1 MSLLDIAVVTDEER
15 VVVRLSG
22 EADLSTGA
30 ELAAALDRAA
40 ALGSD
45 DVLIDVTG
53 VRFCDCS
60 GLRALAAFGAE
71 LGQLGRACR
80 LTGASQRLR
89 RLLELAGFTDL
100 LDEAATA
107 R

>member
-1 MSLLDIAVVTDEER
+1 MSLLDIAVLTEEER
-15 VVVRLSG
+15 VVVRLTG

-30 ELAAALDRAA
+30 ELTAALNRAA
-40 ALGSD
+40 ALGSG
-45 DVLIDVTG
+45 DVLVDVAG

-60 GLRALAAFGAE
+60 GLRALAAFGTRY
-71 LGQLGRACR
+71 GRACR

-100 LDEAATA
+100 LDGAPVPP
-107 R
+107 

>member
-1 MSLLDIAVVTDEER
+1 MSLLDIAVLTDEER
-15 VVVRLSG
+15 VVVRLTG
-22 EADLSTGA
+22 EADLSTSA
-30 ELAAALDRAA
+30 ELAAALGRAA
-40 ALGSD
+40 ALGSG
-45 DVLIDVTG
+45 DVFVDVAG

-60 GLRALAAFGAE
+60 GLRALAAFGTRY
-71 LGQLGRACR
+71 GRACR